1 MPTAPLL
8 LLSLFATVAEAKN
21 LKPESISASSTYPAD
36 ENVNYETTNLT
47 DLKASTVWA
56 EGAEGS
62 GLGSFL
68 VVELGGEK
76 TVTGARL
83 WNGNWYTSDF
93 WQRHSRIKD
102 LEVEFSDGSV
112 EKFTLKDEKLP
123 EVIRFSKPVK
133 TSSVKF
139 KIKSVY
145 SGNTYNDT
153 CVSEVQVFD
162 DEPADFVKPA
172 AYKASSV
179 YPEDADGNY
188 NPSNLED
195 GLVDSMWC
203 EANKAGDG
211 VGEWIEMSFP
221 AATSVS
227 KLRLRNGNGYNMSFF
242 MKANSATAATLTF
255 SDGKTEKIVIKATV
269 AEQTVEFP
277 AHTTTKVKI
286 TFDEIRKGKEF
297 NDLCISEAVFLP

>member
-1 MPTAPLL
+1 MPISPLL
-8 LLSLFATVAEAKN
+8 LLSLSLGSAEAKT
-21 LKPESISASSTYPAD
+21 LKAESISASSTYPAG
-36 ENVNYETTNLT
+36 ENVNYETSNLT
-47 DLKASTVWA
+47 DMKASTVWA

-62 GLGSFL
+62 GLGSYL

-93 WQRHSRIKD
+93 WQRHSRIKE

-162 DEPADFVKPA
+162 DEPEDFVKPS

-188 NPSNLED
+188 NPANLED

-203 EANKAGDG
+203 EASKAGDG
-211 VGEWIEMSFP
+211 VGEWIELAFP

-227 KLRLRNGNGYNMSFF
+227 KLRMRNGNAYSFQFF

-255 SDGKTEKIVIKATV
+255 SDGKTEKIAIKATM
-269 AEQTVEFP
+269 ADQTIEFP
-277 AHTTTKVKI
+277 AHTTSKVKI

>member
-1 MPTAPLL
+1 MFSLCAALLALTA
-8 LLSLFATVAEAKN
+8 TAEARD
-21 LKPESISASSTYPAD
+21 LKPAGISASSTYPSDA
-36 ENVNYETTNLT
+36 NVSYETTNLT

-62 GLGSFL
+62 GLGSWLL
-68 VVELGGEK
+68 VDLGGEK
-76 TVTGARL
+76 TVTGAKL

-93 WQRHSRIKD
+93 WARHSRIKE

-123 EVIRFSKPVK
+123 EVVRFSKPKK
-133 TSSVKF
+133 TTSVKF
-139 KIKSVY
+139 KVKSVY

-162 DEPADFVKPA
+162 DEPPEYAKPA
-172 AYKASSV
+172 SYKASSI

-188 NPSNLED
+188 FPSNLED

-211 VGEWIEMSFP
+211 VGEWIEWSFP
-221 AATSVS
+221 SATSIS
-227 KLRLRNGNGYNMSFF
+227 KLKMRNGNAFSLQFF
-242 MKANSATAATLTF
+242 MKANSAVSGTLTF
-255 SDGKTEKIVIKATV
+255 ADGSTHKVTIKPTMMDQVI
-269 AEQTVEFP
+269 EFP
-277 AHTTTKVKI
+277 AKSTTKVRLTI
-286 TFDEIRKGKEF
+286 DEVRKGKEF